1 MTRATNAPASRRRRN
16 RRLALAK
23 GFYGS
28 RSKLFRM
35 ATESVDR
42 AMAMATQHRRKK
54 KSEYRALWIVRL
66 SAACKAHDIS
76 YSRFIEGVNKAG
88 IALNRKILSEI
99 AIHDPDGF
107 AAIVN
112 QAKAHKA

>member
-42 AMAMATQHRRKK
+42 AMVMATEHRRKK
-54 KSEYRALWIVRL
+54 KVEYRALWITRL
-66 SAACKAHDIS
+66 SAACKLNDIS

-88 IALNRKILSEI
+88 ILLNRKMLSEI

-107 AAIVN
+107 SSIVN
-112 QAKAHKA
+112 QAKSKRA